1 MERLEQ
7 LEKDYADF
15 RKGPGPHNCLM
26 ELVGVCPT
34 CESYIDMAE
43 ELWEELQEERRI
55 LPGYL
60 ESQSKQRLA
69 CTCREMDQ
77 PLQIDLYTRI
87 VWFASLLNDRSNGE
101 GAARD
106 I

>member
-1 MERLEQ
+1 MKKLEQ
-7 LEKDYADF
+7 LEKDYAIL

-34 CESYIDMAE
+34 CESYQDMAG
-43 ELWEELQEERRI
+43 ELWYELQEERAF

-87 VWFASLLNDRSNGE
+87 VWFASLVNDRSLG
-101 GAARD
+101 GGVARD
-106 I
+106 L